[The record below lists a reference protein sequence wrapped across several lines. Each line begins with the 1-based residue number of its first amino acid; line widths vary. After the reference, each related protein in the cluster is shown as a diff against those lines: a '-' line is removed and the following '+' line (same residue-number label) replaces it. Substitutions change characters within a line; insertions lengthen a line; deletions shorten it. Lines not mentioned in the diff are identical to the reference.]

1 MREKLCDKYQNERE
15 DICRKL
21 IDIIQLDESHS
32 FLLCELDG
40 NLEKQTAILNMK
52 EEIQKYFAC
61 STISSFRKNV
71 AYKRPYLNL
80 IRGILKQQHYTFERN
95 EIEIPQENGR
105 YFRSTKYQILRG
117 N

>member
-15 DICRKL
+15 DICHKL

-40 NLEKQTAILNMK
+40 NLEKQTAILDMK

-61 STISSFRKNV
+61 SAISSFRKNV
-71 AYKRPYLNL
+71 ESKRPYLNI
-80 IRGILKQQHYTFERN
+80 IRGIVKQQNYTVDR
-95 EIEIPQENGR
+95 ISLEIPQENGSF
-105 YFRSTKYQILRG
+105 FRTSKYRIFRE
-117 N
+117 